1 MAEIDVVTYS
11 GLPRDRHRMLK
22 VLCAATDKTIG
33 SFKEEAVNQ
42 KMGAHPGI
50 GLVETFVGGMQQAIA
65 QAEAPQQVKNSNG
78 NKKKQ

>member
-1 MAEIDVVTYS
+1 MADDMVAYS

-42 KMGAHPGI
+42 KMGEHPGI
-50 GLVETFVGGMQQAIA
+50 GLVESFVGGMQQAIA
-65 QAEAPQQVKNSNG
+65 QAEAPQQLKNGKNG
-78 NKKKQ
+78 NKK